1 MHIKHL
7 KLLIIRSVII
17 QREKRIIYLANK
29 IKNYFYF
36 IQGLVWMLE
45 LLILN
50 FPRLEDITRRSNI
63 KAIGSNVFVNVVI
76 PFEWI
81 IKYTFQIIKGIQA
94 L

>member
-1 MHIKHL
+1 
-7 KLLIIRSVII
+7 
-17 QREKRIIYLANK
+17 
-29 IKNYFYF
+29 
-36 IQGLVWMLE
+36 MLE

-63 KAIGSNVFVNVVI
+63 KAIGGNVFVNVVI